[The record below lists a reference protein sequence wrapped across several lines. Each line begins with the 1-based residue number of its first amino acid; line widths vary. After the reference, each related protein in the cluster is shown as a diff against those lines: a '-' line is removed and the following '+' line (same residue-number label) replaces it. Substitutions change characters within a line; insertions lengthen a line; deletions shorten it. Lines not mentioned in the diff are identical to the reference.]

1 MAVPK
6 KRQSKSRKNTR
17 KTTWKQKAKTQ
28 ATRVISLAETFLK
41 KLLETKS

>member
-17 KTTWKQKAKTQ
+17 KTTWKQKATKQ
-28 ATRVISLAETFLK
+28 ATRVLSLAETFFSKLV
-41 KLLETKS
+41 LLEK